1 MPLPSSGESTSASP
15 ASTPAQER
23 LVLSVADAAELLGVS
38 QWLVLQQVGRGAI
51 PHKRVGRRILFPRA
65 VFLAWLES
73 TDSEPSHRP
82 EVPLRLAA
90 GQRR

>member
-1 MPLPSSGESTSASP
+1 LTVTSLPSPSTPP
-15 ASTPAQER
+15 ASSPPPER
-23 LVLSVADAAELLGVS
+23 PVLSVAEAAELLGVS

-73 TDSEPSHRP
+73 TDSETSTRP

-90 GQRR
+90 GKRR

>member
-1 MPLPSSGESTSASP
+1 MTVTSLPSSSAPP
-15 ASTPAQER
+15 APPAPQER
-23 LVLSVADAAELLGVS
+23 PVLSVAEAADLLGVS

-65 VFLAWLES
+65 QFLAWLE
-73 TDSEPSHRP
+73 TADQEPSQRP
-82 EVPLRLAA
+82 DLPLRLAA

>member
-1 MPLPSSGESTSASP
+1 MLLPSSPTSLPSSGL
-15 ASTPAQER
+15 QER
-23 LVLSVADAAELLGVS
+23 LALHMAEAAEMLGVS

-51 PHKRVGRRILFPRA
+51 PHTRVGRRILFPRT

-73 TDSEPSHRP
+73 TDHEPSHRP

-90 GQRR
+90 GHRR